1 MTEDSPLRRFI
12 QQQRT
17 TALGKARVQ
26 AAERES
32 ELSIGN
38 EIPGWERAKRCLDE
52 AIQQANADY
61 AAEAIS
67 NEFKYE
73 DRPQPGLGNSVYAV
87 IVHTGRQNRVSSFSE
102 TGIAVQRDGRVTVS
116 AGGCNLCEF
125 PVSTVSSDDWRDVL
139 LKIYVRD
146 SGS

>member
-1 MTEDSPLRRFI
+1 MTENSPLRRLI

-61 AAEAIS
+61 AAEAIA

-87 IVHTGRQNRVSSFSE
+87 DCAHGSTEPSELILRNWHRRTTRWQSDGLSGR
-102 TGIAVQRDGRVTVS
+102 
-116 AGGCNLCEF
+116 L
-125 PVSTVSSDDWRDVL
+125 
-139 LKIYVRD
+139 
-146 SGS
+146 